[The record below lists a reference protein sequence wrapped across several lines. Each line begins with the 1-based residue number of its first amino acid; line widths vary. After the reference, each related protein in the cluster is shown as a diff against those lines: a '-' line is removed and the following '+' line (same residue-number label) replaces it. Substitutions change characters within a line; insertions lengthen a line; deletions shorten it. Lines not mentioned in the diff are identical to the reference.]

1 MLKMLVDGMKNKVLV
16 LAGAA
21 VMLGS
26 TAYAAGTAGCD
37 EKLASAL
44 NECQR
49 LVGSLRADK
58 AGQMRVFASDGSEF
72 TAGQAQWMK
81 GQLKLAA
88 KACTDGDVSDA
99 ARRLSDVQA
108 LLQNHHR
115 SFP

>member
-1 MLKMLVDGMKNKVLV
+1 MNNKLLV
-16 LAGAA
+16 LASMAL
-21 VMLGS
+21 MLSS

-37 EKLASAL
+37 EKLTNAL

-81 GQLKLAA
+81 NQLRLVA
-88 KACTDGDVSDA
+88 KACADGDVTDA
-99 ARRLSDVQA
+99 ARRLSDVQE
-108 LLQNHHR
+108 LLQEHRR
-115 SFP
+115 SFS